1 MESEGRDTRVAL
13 ISGLSPEEEN
23 SIILSAYKHVLYK
36 EVVPDLKCSS
46 SSTIPHVAEDPC
58 LTCGG
63 GIEDCL
69 GCNLFTPPDE
79 NMKEEKKKRSRY
91 RGVRQ
96 RPSGRWAAEI
106 HDPKKRTRVWLGT
119 FDTAEEAAR
128 AYDKKAI
135 DFHRDRAKLN
145 FPFSQYDPPPYH
157 TMLEG
162 QQQQQQQQQP
172 QQHQMMPGTLPLM
185 PWNRE
190 ALGEMD
196 FGGSMREALGEE
208 EFQNW
213 VKISHNEYAIAAS
226 STAPSATTNCLGCNL
241 FNPPDENKEEG
252 DKKRRNYRGVRRR
265 PSGRWVAEIHVP
277 KKKEKVWLGTF
288 DTEEEA
294 ARAYDKKAMEFGR
307 PRSKLNFPFS
317 EYSPNPDHTLLES
330 QEQKQPPQQQMLPST
345 LPLMHW
351 NWEDSAEMAFG
362 GNIWEELGR
371 AGISELGE
379 NRPQRTCHC
388 SFIQCSFCID
398 Q

>member
-1 MESEGRDTRVAL
+1 MRASKLAKKKMIIRDEGEKSRVLSLNSSLNSEEGNCITL
-13 ISGLSPEEEN
+13 PN
-23 SIILSAYKHVLYK
+23 YKHMLFK
-36 EVVPDLKCSS
+36 GVVDVHDLRTPFQGQGLGDVPTSCGYAVF
-46 SSTIPHVAEDPC
+46 PHAGEDPC
-58 LTCGG
+58 SICGLG
-63 GIEDCL
+63 NED
-69 GCNLFTPPDE
+69 
-79 NMKEEKKKRSRY
+79 
-91 RGVRQ
+91 
-96 RPSGRWAAEI
+96 
-106 HDPKKRTRVWLGT
+106 
-119 FDTAEEAAR
+119 
-128 AYDKKAI
+128 
-135 DFHRDRAKLN
+135 
-145 FPFSQYDPPPYH
+145 
-157 TMLEG
+157 
-162 QQQQQQQQQP
+162 
-172 QQHQMMPGTLPLM
+172 
-185 PWNRE
+185 
-190 ALGEMD
+190 
-196 FGGSMREALGEE
+196 
-208 EFQNW
+208 
-213 VKISHNEYAIAAS
+213 
-226 STAPSATTNCLGCNL
+226 CLGCNL
-241 FNPPDENKEEG
+241 FNPPDKNKEEG

-371 AGISELGE
+371 GGISELGE